1 MASSLYIF
9 FIFICIILS
18 VMGHDTRILFCGG
31 AEQLLGMT
39 ETSIGICEP
48 AQGLSERQKP

>member
-1 MASSLYIF
+1 
-9 FIFICIILS
+9 
-18 VMGHDTRILFCGG
+18 MGHDTRILFCGG